1 MIVLSLNTMFMK
13 KLFSILIALTMVVGA
28 VRANDADP
36 KSPKGMAVIKS
47 GSIFK
52 LFYKGEQSG
61 DVKVKI
67 TDSRGDAVFT
77 ETIKNIESFV
87 RPYNFSS
94 LSEGEYTIELDG
106 RDGKQAQHVSYVS
119 HNNIIAPK
127 LANILHVTGSNQS
140 YMLTVSN
147 KAGADVLKIKIYDA
161 ANSLVYSETQE
172 IAGDFAKV
180 YNLNKVG
187 KNFSFEVTD
196 SSGSTQLLT
205 YNR

>member
-1 MIVLSLNTMFMK
+1 MFMK
-13 KLFSILIALTMVVGA
+13 KIFSILIALTIVVGA

-47 GSIFK
+47 GSVFK

-67 TDSRGDAVFT
+67 MDSRGDAVFT

-94 LSEGEYTIELDG
+94 LSEGEYTIELADH
-106 RDGKQAQHVSYVS
+106 DGKQTQHVSYGS
-119 HNNIIAPK
+119 HNNIVLPK
-127 LANILHVTGSNQS
+127 LANILHVTGSKQS

-147 KAGADVLKIKIYDA
+147 KTGADVLQIKIYDA
-161 ANSLVYSETQE
+161 ANSLVHSETEE
-172 IAGDFAKV
+172 ITGDFAKV
-180 YNLNKVG
+180 YNLSKVG

-196 SSGSTQLLT
+196 SSGSTQFLT
-205 YNR
+205 YNK

>member
-1 MIVLSLNTMFMK
+1 MFMK
-13 KLFSILIALTMVVGA
+13 KIFSILLTLTLVVGV

-47 GSIFK
+47 GSVFK
-52 LFYKGEQSG
+52 LFYKGEQTG

-67 TDSRGDAVFT
+67 MDSHGDAVFT

-106 RDGKQAQHVSYVS
+106 HDGKQTQHLSYVS
-119 HNNIIAPK
+119 HDNIVVSK
-127 LANILHVTGSNQS
+127 LANILHVTGSAQR

-147 KAGADVLKIKIYDA
+147 KTGADVLKIKIYDA

-172 IAGDFAKV
+172 ITGDFAKV

-187 KNFSFEVTD
+187 RNFSFEVTD
-196 SSGSTQLLT
+196 GSGSTQLLT